1 MTRPNAIDGIGPVP
15 VGPLAYGCWRLGADD
30 HPGAEQKIRTAVDL
44 GLTLIDTADVYGLDT
59 PAGFGSAEAA
69 VGAVLAASPGLRDQ
83 MVLATKGG
91 VVPPTPYN
99 SSEDYLITACE
110 ASLKRL
116 KTDHIDLYQIHR
128 PDLLAHPEDVCG
140 ALQKLHQDGKV
151 SAFGVSNYHLTQ
163 LDALMAFIDVPI
175 VSTQPEFSAWELGP
189 VRSGHLDRAMQYGLA
204 CLAWSPLA
212 GGALASG
219 APNEGDDILAFHRVI
234 AVLDRLAEEHEA
246 TRSQV
251 ALSFLM
257 RHPARVIPII
267 GTQTIERIEEAAN
280 ATRVALGRREWY
292 DIFEA
297 RTGEKMP

>member
-1 MTRPNAIDGIGPVP
+1 MTRPKAIDGIGPVP
-15 VGPLAYGCWRLGADD
+15 VGPIAYGCWRLGSEDPAGAD
-30 HPGAEQKIRTAVDL
+30 QKIRTALDL

-59 PAGFGSAEAA
+59 PAGFGSAEATL
-69 VGAVLAASPGLRDQ
+69 GNVLSATPALRQQ

-140 ALQKLHQDGKV
+140 ALQKLQQDGKV
-151 SAFGVSNYHLTQ
+151 SAFGVSNYSLPQ
-163 LDALMAFIDVPI
+163 IDALMAFSEVPI
-175 VSTQPEFSAWELGP
+175 VSIQPEFSAWELGS
-189 VRSGHLDRAMQYGLA
+189 VISGKLDRAMQYGLS

-219 APNEGDDILAFHRVI
+219 IPKDGDDILAFHRVI
-234 AVLDRLAEEHEA
+234 AVLDRIAEEHEA

-257 RHPARVIPII
+257 RHPSRVIPII
-267 GTQTIERIEEAAN
+267 GTQTIERMEEAAN
-280 ATRVALGRREWY
+280 ATKVALGRREWY